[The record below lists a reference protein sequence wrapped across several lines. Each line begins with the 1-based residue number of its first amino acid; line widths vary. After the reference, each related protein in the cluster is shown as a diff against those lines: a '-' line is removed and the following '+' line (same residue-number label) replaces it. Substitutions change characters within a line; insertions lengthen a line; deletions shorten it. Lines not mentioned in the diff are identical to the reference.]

1 MTNQEIADKVKVLS
15 DKIESLK
22 KEQTTLEVKL
32 DQIKE
37 KKIELAKEIKEAFG
51 TDDPKGL
58 QTKRD
63 EFLAELQALDIENF

>member
-37 KKIELAKEIKEAFG
+37 KKTELAKEIKEAFG
-51 TDDPKGL
+51 TDDPKKL

>member
-37 KKIELAKEIKEAFG
+37 KKADLAKEIKEAFG
-51 TDDPKGL
+51 TDDPKEL

>member
-37 KKIELAKEIKEAFG
+37 KKTELAKEIKEAFG
-51 TDDPKGL
+51 TDDPKEL
-58 QTKRD
+58 QIKRD

>member
-37 KKIELAKEIKEAFG
+37 KKTELAKEIKEAFG
-51 TDDPKGL
+51 TDDPKEL

-63 EFLAELQALDIENF
+63 EFLSELQALDIENF